1 MNKYARPLILVLALA
16 ALSAAT
22 AALYVHYHIIKDPTY
37 TSFCDINETVSCE
50 AVLQSAYATV
60 KGIPVAS
67 GGVIW
72 AALVLLIAAFGMR
85 RDDPDRY
92 AASAGYIF
100 VLSTIALS
108 AVLYLGYA
116 SFFVIHKACPLCM
129 TMYVTVIGI
138 FIVSGGI
145 SMSLGALPSRF
156 ARDLKSVVTT
166 PITAVLALIFIAG
179 SASLLAFFPNAT
191 EQTVTAASTTDDSYV
206 PPTETIDPDQLAEFN
221 KWIDA
226 QPRVNVPVPAN
237 GAKVFI
243 VKFNDYEC
251 PSCRQTYFEYKG
263 ILAKYRN
270 DPRVRFVTMDFPLSP
285 ECNTGG
291 GHPAACQAAAAVRMA
306 KAKGKGPEMEEYFF
320 QNQEKM
326 VSPAWVKD
334 AVKQVANVSD
344 FDAQYQTVLQQVKAD
359 AALGRQLDV
368 QATPT
373 FFINGL
379 KISGGFRPVFFEAV
393 IEHELKKANAS

>member
-1 MNKYARPLILVLALA
+1 MNKYARPLILVLALV
-16 ALSAAT
+16 ALGAAT
-22 AALYVHYHIIKDPTY
+22 AALYVHYHMLKDPTY

-60 KGIPVAS
+60 KGIPVAT

-72 AALVLLIAAFGMR
+72 SALVLLIAAFGMR
-85 RDDPDRY
+85 RDDPDAY

-100 VLSTIALS
+100 VLSTVALS

-116 SFFVIHKACPLCM
+116 SFFVIGKACPLCL
-129 TMYVTVIGI
+129 TTYATVIGI

-145 SMSLGALPSRF
+145 SMSLGALPSRM
-156 ARDLKSVVTT
+156 ARDLKAVLTT
-166 PITAVLALIFIAG
+166 PLTAVLALVFVAG
-179 SASLLAFFPNAT
+179 SVSLVAFFPKPN
-191 EQTVTAASTTDDSYV
+191 EQTVTTSGADDSYV

-237 GAKVFI
+237 GSKVLI

-291 GHPAACQAAAAVRMA
+291 AHGAACQAAAAVRMA

-326 VSPAWVKD
+326 TPSWVKD
-334 AVKQVANVSD
+334 AVKQVANVAD
-344 FDAQYQTVLQQVKAD
+344 FDAQYQNVLQQVKAD

-393 IEHELKKANAS
+393 IEHELKKVNAS